1 MSQNNLNKSENIIP
15 NHVVI
20 IPDGNRRWAKERGL
34 DPWIGHEEGA
44 KNTEILLRRALKMG
58 IKCFSLWGSSLENLT
73 KRPLQEKM
81 ALLRIYEEY
90 FDKLLHSAD
99 IHENEVKI
107 NFIGRW
113 EDQFPASL
121 KKVMYDCKEA
131 TKDYSKHMLN
141 FFLAYSGDDEMISAV
156 KNIVEKGIAAKDITG
171 EVLKQN
177 LMTSELPAVDYMIRT
192 GGEPHLS
199 VGFMMWDMANAQ
211 LYFSESYY
219 PDFGVEKLE
228 EAIDDYMQRGRRLGK

>member
-1 MSQNNLNKSENIIP
+1 MSEVLNIIP

-44 KNTEILLRRALKMG
+44 RNTELLLRRAIKLG
-58 IKCFSLWGSSLENLT
+58 VKCFSLWGSSLENMT

-90 FDKLLHSAD
+90 FNKLLHSSD
-99 IHENEVKI
+99 IHDNEVKI
-107 NFIGRW
+107 NFIGKW
-113 EDQFPASL
+113 EEQFPGSL
-121 KKVMYDCKEA
+121 KKVMEKCVEVTEGYGRH
-131 TKDYSKHMLN
+131 TLN
-141 FFLAYSGDDEMISAV
+141 FFLAYSGDDEMIEAV
-156 KNIVEKGIAAKDITG
+156 KQIVNKGVEAKNVTAEIIK
-171 EVLKQN
+171 EN
-177 LMTSELPAVDYMIRT
+177 LMTKDLPAVDFMIRT

-199 VGFMMWDMANAQ
+199 AGFMMWDMANAQ

-219 PDFGVEKLE
+219 PDFGVERLE
-228 EAIDDYMQRGRRLGK
+228 EALEDYAKRGRRLGK